1 MTPAAAL
8 GARQEFPDKNS
19 AGASKEDAV
28 ERLVLV
34 CVGGALGSGAR
45 YLVASWA
52 ANAWPATLPV
62 GTAIVNVVGSWF
74 IAVVMDLSL
83 RAGVLSPDLRLFL
96 ATGIAGGFTTYSA
109 FNHET
114 LHLLE
119 ERAYLLAGA
128 YVSGMVVLCL
138 GAGLLGLATA
148 RLVSG
153 ALTAL
158 ITGSW
163 R

>member
-1 MTPAAAL
+1 M
-8 GARQEFPDKNS
+8 
-19 AGASKEDAV
+19 
-28 ERLVLV
+28 ERFLLV

-52 ANAWPATLPV
+52 ASAWPSTLPV
-62 GTAIVNVVGSWF
+62 GTALVNVVGSWF

-83 RAGVLSPDLRLFL
+83 RAGALSPDLRLFL
-96 ATGIAGGFTTYSA
+96 VTGVAGGFTTYSA

-114 LHLLE
+114 LQFLE

-148 RLVSG
+148 RLIGSAV
-153 ALTAL
+153 AAL

>member
-1 MTPAAAL
+1 MTPAVAPDAQ
-8 GARQEFPDKNS
+8 QELPTQS
-19 AGASKEDAV
+19 PSGASKEDALA
-28 ERLVLV
+28 RFMLV
-34 CVGGALGSGAR
+34 CVGGAIGSGAR

-52 ANAWPATLPV
+52 ANAWPMTVPV

-83 RAGVLSPDLRLFL
+83 RAAVISPDMRLFL
-96 ATGIAGGFTTYSA
+96 ATGVAGGFTTYSA

-119 ERAYLLAGA
+119 ERALLLALA
-128 YVSGMVVLCL
+128 YMAGMIFLCL
-138 GAGLLGLATA
+138 AAGLLGLATS
-148 RLVSG
+148 RIISG
-153 ALTAL
+153 ALSGFF
-158 ITGSW
+158 TGGW

>member
-1 MTPAAAL
+1 VIRCL
-8 GARQEFPDKNS
+8 RRGATLDSGPFE
-19 AGASKEDAV
+19 EDV
-28 ERLVLV
+28 VGRFLLV

-52 ANAWPATLPV
+52 ASAWPATLPV
-62 GTAIVNVVGSWF
+62 GTAAVNVLGSWF

-83 RAGVLSPDLRLFL
+83 RSGVLSPDLRLFL
-96 ATGIAGGFTTYSA
+96 ATGVAGGFTTYSA

-138 GAGLLGLATA
+138 GAGLLGIATA
-148 RLVSG
+148 RLMGG
-153 ALTAL
+153 AVAAL
-158 ITGSW
+158 FTGGW

>member
-1 MTPAAAL
+1 ML
-8 GARQEFPDKNS
+8 AR
-19 AGASKEDAV
+19 
-28 ERLVLV
+28 LMLV
-34 CVGGALGSGAR
+34 CVGGAIGSGAR

-52 ANAWPATLPV
+52 ANAWPMTVPV

-83 RAGVLSPDLRLFL
+83 RAAVISPDMRLFL
-96 ATGIAGGFTTYSA
+96 ATGVAGGFTTYSA

-119 ERAYLLAGA
+119 ERAYLLAGG
-128 YVSGMVVLCL
+128 YVVGMVVLCL
-138 GAGLLGLATA
+138 AAGLLGLATA
-148 RLVSG
+148 RLLSG
-153 ALTAL
+153 ALGAF
-158 ITGSW
+158 IAGGW